1 MKKVSIVIGSLLL
14 ILSISAYGQG
24 AEKFV
29 SSKAHVKF
37 FSHTALEDI
46 EANNYTTVSTLNK
59 ESGKVVFSLP
69 MQGFEFEISMM
80 QKHFNSKKFLDTKSF
95 PKAKMTGTITNI
107 DEIDFS
113 KDGKYPASING
124 ELTIKGITNS
134 INESGTVVVSGNS
147 VEVQS
152 TFNVTLA
159 DYDITFIEGKP
170 ATNVAKVVEVT
181 VNAEYEP
188 GS

>member
-1 MKKVSIVIGSLLL
+1 MKKTSIVIGSLLL

-29 SSKAHVKF
+29 SSKTHVKF
-37 FSHTALEDI
+37 FSHTAVEDI
-46 EANNYTTVSTLNK
+46 EANNYATVSTINK
-59 ESGKVVFSLP
+59 ESGKVVFSVP

-80 QKHFNSKKFLDTKSF
+80 QKHFNGKKFLDTKSF
-95 PKAKMTGTITNI
+95 PKAKMTATITNI
-107 DEIDFS
+107 DEIDFT

-124 ELTIKGITNS
+124 ELTIKGVTNS
-134 INESGTVVVSGNS
+134 VTESGIVVVNGNS
-147 VEVQS
+147 LVVES
-152 TFNVTLA
+152 TFNVALA
-159 DYDITFIEGKP
+159 DYDVTFLEGKP

-181 VNAEYEP
+181 VNAEYES

>member
-1 MKKVSIVIGSLLL
+1 MKKISIVIGSLLL

-29 SSKAHVKF
+29 SSKTHVKF
-37 FSHTALEDI
+37 FSHTAVEDI
-46 EANNYTTVSTLNK
+46 EANNYATVSTINK
-59 ESGKVVFSLP
+59 ESGKVVFSIP
-69 MQGFEFEISMM
+69 MQGFEFEKSQM
-80 QKHFNSKKFLDTKSF
+80 QKHFNSKKFLNTKSY
-95 PKAKMTGTITNI
+95 PKAKMTGAIVNI

-113 KDGKYPASING
+113 MDGKYNASIEG
-124 ELTIKGITNS
+124 ELTIKGITKPVK
-134 INESGTVVVSGNS
+134 ESGTIIVSGNS
-147 VEVQS
+147 IEVFS

-159 DYDITFIEGKP
+159 DYDITFLEGVP

-181 VNAEYEP
+181 AKAEYEP